1 MEGLPKVM
9 AASPWRRVQRS
20 GRPLHPRARDGRFF
34 AGIIFCIVINRAP
47 REPESFL
54 IQGEAG
60 LARAFSKQLMV
71 FAILLSV
78 LTCFCW
84 AQVEVEGCHASQA
97 VTDCC
102 CAERDALSS
111 EATVLVYVF
120 NASVPKL
127 PDSDEQTC
135 SEYASAFFLKTDPLF
150 DRTDR
155 SSPLRSRCAPSRY
168 LLNASFLI

>member
-1 MEGLPKVM
+1 MWPAEAGQSFGSEPHATAV
-9 AASPWRRVQRS
+9 
-20 GRPLHPRARDGRFF
+20 FF
-34 AGIIFCIVINRAP
+34 AGIVLLIVIDRFP

-54 IQGEAG
+54 IRGKIG
-60 LARAFSKQLMV
+60 LSRAFSKQLMV

-84 AQVEVEGCHASQA
+84 AQVDVERCHASQA

-111 EATVLVYVF
+111 EATGLVYVF
-120 NASVPKL
+120 NASAPKL
-127 PDSDEQTC
+127 SDSVGQTC
-135 SEYASAFFLKTDPLF
+135 SQYASAFFLKTDPLF
-150 DRTDR
+150 DGTDR
-155 SSPLRSRCAPSRY
+155 SSLPRSRFAPSRY